1 MIGTR
6 LGLETGQYRLVHRL
20 FDGLSSERE
29 CTPRDLDV
37 IPGLQATVATGETS
51 AFPSC
56 GHTAALPLGC
66 FVPILLQ
73 KSFSTGDQNLSRPL
87 MRFSDKYVRNLVS

>member
-37 IPGLQATVATGETS
+37 IP
-51 AFPSC
+51 
-56 GHTAALPLGC
+56 AAGA
-66 FVPILLQ
+66 
-73 KSFSTGDQNLSRPL
+73 SRP
-87 MRFSDKYVRNLVS
+87 SNSADGKSSP